1 VPGDE
6 IAEGDAAP
14 FVERRIRARA
24 VASAAIPGTFGAG
37 YALPMTEA
45 TVPAT
50 PDFPIVERLYRA
62 LPWAP
67 GWVGVFLGAV
77 LYASFL
83 GYELALGRQ
92 PLRFDRGLIE
102 ESGEALI
109 TLLLC
114 VLLAYLCT
122 ATLSAARAGPQAIAR
137 LLPLLGLSD
146 REGREILVAA
156 SNRPK
161 SAMRIAGALG
171 LLIGV
176 AAPLVEPNTPF
187 HPYDVRHWTPES
199 AWHRFLGPA
208 VGFWALRLVA
218 VMLIDSGHNSKLA
231 ARIPSIDLLDLEP
244 LGDFARLGLSN
255 ALRVVWIAALFSPF
269 ALDLENY
276 AFLLA
281 TIAIIT
287 TGSATTVLVLP
298 VRGIHRRIRQA
309 KQDELARV
317 NRAIRGDAAA
327 LAASAIADRG
337 EPASLADLIA
347 YRGLV
352 ESAREWPF
360 DASTIKRFGLY
371 LLIPLGSWSGGALVE
386 RMIDTLLD

>member
-1 VPGDE
+1 M
-6 IAEGDAAP
+6 AE
-14 FVERRIRARA
+14 
-24 VASAAIPGTFGAG
+24 AI
-37 YALPMTEA
+37 
-45 TVPAT
+45 VPAT
-50 PDFPIVERLYRA
+50 PGFSLVGRLYGA

-67 GWVGVFLGAV
+67 GWVGVLIATA
-77 LYASFL
+77 LYGSFL
-83 GYELALGRQ
+83 AVELALGRE
-92 PLRFDRGLIE
+92 PLRFDRELLE

-146 REGREILVAA
+146 QAAQQILVEA
-156 SNRPK
+156 SERPK
-161 SAMRIAGALG
+161 LAMRIAGALG
-171 LLIGV
+171 LLVGLG
-176 AAPLVEPNTPF
+176 APLLEPNMQF
-187 HPYDVRHWTPES
+187 HPYDVNNWTPES

-208 VGFWALRLVA
+208 VGFWSLRLVA
-218 VMLIDSGHNSKLA
+218 VMLIDSGRNSKLA
-231 ARIPSIDLLDLEP
+231 AQIPSIDLLDLEP
-244 LGDFARLGLSN
+244 LANFARLGLSN

-269 ALDLENY
+269 ALDLGNY
-276 AFLLA
+276 AALLGA
-281 TIAIIT
+281 IAIVT
-287 TGSATTVLVLP
+287 AGSATTVLVLP

-309 KQDELARV
+309 KHDELARV
-317 NRAIRGDAAA
+317 NRAIRGDAGA
-327 LAASAIADRG
+327 LAASAIGERG

-360 DASTIKRFGLY
+360 DASTVKRFGLY

-386 RMIDTLLD
+386 RLIDALLD